1 MGGTCPNR
9 KQTARGGRTLL
20 WIEFD
25 ELGVSKKIDFFE
37 GLEAPNNDTLPKHEK
52 FSVFV
57 DPRRCARANEPVVP
71 SQLICVVVVVA
82 GCNVGS
88 AG

>member
-1 MGGTCPNR
+1 MDFC
-9 KQTARGGRTLL
+9 
-20 WIEFD
+20 
-25 ELGVSKKIDFFE
+25 GVSKNIEFFE
-37 GLEAPNNDTLPKHEK
+37 GLEAPKGPNNDTLPKHEK

-71 SQLICVVVVVA
+71 SPLICVVVVVA